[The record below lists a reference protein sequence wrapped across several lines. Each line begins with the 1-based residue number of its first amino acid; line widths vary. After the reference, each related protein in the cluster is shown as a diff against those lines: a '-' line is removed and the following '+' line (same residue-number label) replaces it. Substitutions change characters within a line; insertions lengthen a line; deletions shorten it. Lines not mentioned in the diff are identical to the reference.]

1 MIRKVLRKIV
11 YCILDTETV
20 GGASHPTG
28 FYHLAG
34 KIATYDG
41 TLNIPFNIIVL
52 EKFAEINM
60 DSYAKKNIHLYEKMI
75 ENGVVTAVPTEEDA
89 VALVESLCTLYNVKY
104 MMAYNTGFDFVKTKC
119 RELIKNREFIDVYLM
134 ALQTVTHL
142 KKYASFCRENGLC
155 SSSKKSV
162 ATSAE
167 SVYAFITGNADY
179 KEEHTA
185 FEDSKIEEQ
194 IFLYCRNMHKK
205 FTKNMHAWD
214 CKENK
219 CFPKWTE

>member
-1 MIRKVLRKIV
+1 MVTLTGKKDV
-11 YCILDTETV
+11 YCVLDTETV

-41 TLNIPFNIIVL
+41 SLNVPFNIIAL
-52 EKFAEINM
+52 DKFAEINM
-60 DSYAKKNIHLYEKMI
+60 DEYAKKNIGLYTEMI
-75 ENGVVTAVPTEEDA
+75 KDGKVTAVPTEDEA
-89 VALVESLCTLYNVKY
+89 VQIVNSLCNFYGVKY

-119 RELIKNREFIDVYLM
+119 RELIKDREFIDIYLM

-142 KKYASFCRENGLC
+142 KKYTEFCRENNLC

-162 ATSAE
+162 ATTAE

-205 FTKNMHAWD
+205 FTKNMHMWD
-214 CKENK
+214 CWENK
-219 CFPKWTE
+219 CFPKWEK